1 MLFVALQELELNF
14 NRLSEMNLQL
24 RKEKAEAA
32 AQLGAR
38 SAEKAALEAQLATL
52 KVDAGKLEVTF
63 KDKLA
68 SCERMSAA
76 TVSMLA
82 RRPPAAPFQPPPVY
96 TPSGKRS

>member
-14 NRLSEMNLQL
+14 NRLSEINLQL

-38 SAEKAALEAQLATL
+38 SAERAALEAELAKL

-63 KDKLA
+63 KDKLVSRGLWSLCGLHTPA
-68 SCERMSAA
+68 SFLKSF
-76 TVSMLA
+76 S
-82 RRPPAAPFQPPPVY
+82 
-96 TPSGKRS
+96 